1 MRFLLA
7 TVVAAIL
14 AVPVHAA
21 TLSEAD
27 VAGGDFSGA
36 FAGPTLVAQGVTEV
50 RGAWQ
55 GGNDAD
61 ILRLSLA
68 PGAQSVRL
76 SFSPLAPIG
85 PTDWSF
91 SAGGAVRWS
100 DQAFRWAWDGAHLG
114 SVSVQ
119 HWNRDSD
126 ATLTLVLGDGFAGDL
141 WLGLYG
147 THGTL
152 GYTITLDAGD
162 PSVVPVPAGLVLLG
176 TGLVG
181 LGLIRRRRRG

>member
-7 TVVAAIL
+7 CGMVAIL
-14 AVPVHAA
+14 AGPVQAA

-27 VAGGDFSGA
+27 VAGGDFSGS
-36 FAGPTLVAQGVTEV
+36 FSSPTIVAPGVTEV
-50 RGAWQ
+50 QGVWQ

-76 SFSPLAPIG
+76 SFSPLVPIG

-100 DQAFRWAWDGAHLG
+100 DQAFRWAWDGSDLG

-152 GYTITLDAGD
+152 GYSIALEGAD
-162 PSVVPVPAGLVLLG
+162 PSVVPLPAGLGLLASG
-176 TGLVG
+176 VVG
-181 LGLIRRRRRG
+181 LALMRRRRRG